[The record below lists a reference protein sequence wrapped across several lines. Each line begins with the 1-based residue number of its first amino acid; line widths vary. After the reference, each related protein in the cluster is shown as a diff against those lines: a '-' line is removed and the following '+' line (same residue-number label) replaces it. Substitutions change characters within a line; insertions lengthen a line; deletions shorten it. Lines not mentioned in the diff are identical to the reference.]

1 MNFFDVLF
9 WMGMLCL
16 FPVIFVVIRDAT
28 STTRRSSGMS
38 APRSPSREGGAMPSD
53 LAAARLSLLPD

>member
-16 FPVIFVVIRDAT
+16 IPVIFVVVRDAT
-28 STTRRSSGMS
+28 STSRRSSGMS
-38 APRSPSREGGAMPSD
+38 APGSPSREGGAMPSD